1 MDKKQ
6 RKANQKLQQAQSFA
20 EKLQASQNLPL
31 EEKARR
37 TKVISPEIG
46 KRLKFAILKENIY
59 FSSYWALPTKRRN
72 LPSLSGNI
80 TPFMRKGTLVSYE
93 HIIDD
98 ECVFTD
104 SNHNII
110 VGKCY
115 QAKTVISETT
125 LTPQL

>member
-20 EKLQASQNLPL
+20 KNLQASQNLPL

-46 KRLKFAILKENIY
+46 KHLKFAILKENIY
-59 FSSYWALPTKRRN
+59 CSSYWALPTKRRN
-72 LPSLSGNI
+72 IPSLSGNI

-93 HIIDD
+93 YTVGD
-98 ECVFTD
+98 ECAFTD

-110 VGKCY
+110 IGKY
-115 QAKTVISETT
+115 WQAKTVISETT

>member
-1 MDKKQ
+1 MNKKQ

-20 EKLQASQNLPL
+20 KNLQANQNLPL

-46 KRLKFAILKENIY
+46 KPLKFAILKENIY
-59 FSSYWALPTKRRN
+59 CSSYWISPTKRRN

-110 VGKCY
+110 VGKCC